1 MSLLF
6 LEGLFQN
13 PENEELKIRIKKRS
27 LRVSRSEFDQ
37 ALGFLHSWVVFFF
50 QIAYLG
56 YSDIIIT
63 KQVLLISVER
73 VQFSTVRL

>member
-37 ALGFLHSWVVFFF
+37 ALGFSAFLSIILS